1 MSWKKN
7 LLRARS
13 YIAVMTG
20 FLIASGIVLY
30 VETHMPKSMPLQNEL
45 TLSHDFPDLPEPR
58 ALTLNEAIWARIAW
72 QYFVNNT
79 QPSGLVNSIDN
90 QPYSTMWD
98 TGNYLIA
105 MISAER
111 LGIISH
117 QEFND
122 RMRSLLTVLSA
133 LPLTDGKL
141 PAVYYHS
148 RQLIR
153 LHNLDQNESQPDW
166 SAVDISRLLISLN
179 ISAWLYPEHAP
190 AIQLLTRRWRFDAL
204 FIQREP
210 EKRLSFREPKTWQ
223 LISQD
228 NRQSYGYQ
236 LYALNSLRRTNILAG
251 LVLSAPF
258 SSQHAITIDGVS
270 IPYDGL
276 VNIGK
281 LDYPVVSNLPFLL
294 TGLEVGFDINSAEM
308 SWRIMKV
315 QENRYKS
322 TGDLAWMGT
331 DYEEHSPRFE
341 NDTPARRSP
350 TVIDKARKEV
360 SGTALQL
367 STRSVFAWYALFRT
381 QWNTMMRQRSAAL
394 FEPGRGWYDGIVS
407 GSQQRSNIISA
418 TTNAAVLESLVYL
431 SQGPLFCQNCMPAS
445 SSTSA
450 DGQQP

>member
-1 MSWKKN
+1 MSWKRS

-13 YIAVMTG
+13 YIAVMIG
-20 FLIASGIVLY
+20 FLIASGVVLY
-30 VETHMPKSMPLQNEL
+30 VETHMPQSKPVQNAL

-72 QYFVNNT
+72 QYFVNNA
-79 QPSGLVNSIDN
+79 QPEGLVNSIDN

-117 QEFND
+117 QELND
-122 RMRSLLTVLSA
+122 RMHAVLTALSA

-141 PAVYYHS
+141 PAVYYHP

-153 LHNLDQNESQPDW
+153 LRSLDRNESQPDW
-166 SAVDISRLLISLN
+166 SAVDISRLLMSLN
-179 ISAWLYPEHAP
+179 ISAWLYPEQAP
-190 AIQLLTRRWRFDAL
+190 AIKQLTRRWRFDAL
-204 FIQREP
+204 FVQREAK
-210 EKRLSFREPKTWQ
+210 KRLSFREPKTWQ

-236 LYALNSLRRTNILAG
+236 LYALNSLRRTSILAG
-251 LVLSAPF
+251 SVLSAPF
-258 SSQHAITIDGVS
+258 PSQHTISIDGVS

-276 VNIGK
+276 VNMGK
-281 LDYPVVSNLPFLL
+281 LDHPVVSNLPFLL
-294 TGLEVGFDINSAEM
+294 TGLEIGFDINSAEM

-315 QENRYKS
+315 QESRYKS

-331 DYEEHSPRFE
+331 DYEERSPRFE
-341 NDTPARRSP
+341 NDTLARRPPAS
-350 TVIDKARKEV
+350 IDKTRRAV
-360 SGTALQL
+360 SDTALQL
-367 STRSVFAWYALFRT
+367 STRSVFSWYALFRT
-381 QWNTMMRQRSAAL
+381 PWNTMMRQRSEAL

-445 SSTSA
+445 SSTPA

>member
-1 MSWKKN
+1 MSWKQS

-13 YIAVMTG
+13 YIAVIIG
-20 FLIASGIVLY
+20 FLMASGVVFY
-30 VETHMPKSMPLQNEL
+30 VETHMPQTRPVENEL
-45 TLSHDFPDLPEPR
+45 TLSHDFPDLPAPR
-58 ALTLNEAIWARIAW
+58 ALTLKEAIWARIAW

-79 QPSGLVNSIDN
+79 QPAGLVNSTDN

-117 QEFND
+117 HELND
-122 RMRSLLTVLSA
+122 RMRAVLSALSA

-141 PAVYYHS
+141 PGVFYHAQ
-148 RQLIR
+148 QLTPLR
-153 LHNLDQNESQPDW
+153 SLERNERQPDW
-166 SAVDISRLLISLN
+166 SAVDLSRLLMSLN
-179 ISAWLYPEHAP
+179 ISAWLYPEHAL
-190 AIQLLTRRWRFDAL
+190 AIRQLTQRWHFDAL
-204 FIQREP
+204 FVQREP
-210 EKRLSFREPKTWQ
+210 KKTLSLREPSTWQ

-236 LYALNSLRRTNILAG
+236 LYALNSLRRTSVLAG
-251 LVLSAPF
+251 PVLSAPLTG
-258 SSQHAITIDGVS
+258 QHAISIDGIR

-281 LDYPVVSNLPFLL
+281 IDRPVVSTLPFLL

-322 TGDLAWMGT
+322 TGDPVWMGI
-331 DYEEHSPRFE
+331 DYEERAPRFE
-341 NDTPARRSP
+341 NDPFLRRAPAPMEKSRR
-350 TVIDKARKEV
+350 EV
-360 SGTALQL
+360 SDTALQL
-367 STRSVFAWYALFRT
+367 STRSVFSGYALFRT
-381 QWNTMMRQRSAAL
+381 PWNAMMLQRAITL

-407 GSQQRSNIISA
+407 DRQQRSHIISA

-445 SSTSA
+445 SPTPA

>member
-1 MSWKKN
+1 MSWKQN

-13 YIAVMTG
+13 YLAVMIG
-20 FLIASGIVLY
+20 FLIASGVVLY
-30 VETHMPKSMPLQNEL
+30 VETHMPQSKPVQNEL

-79 QPSGLVNSIDN
+79 QPAGLVNSIDK

-117 QEFND
+117 HELND
-122 RMRSLLTVLSA
+122 RMRSVLSALSA

-141 PAVYYHS
+141 PAVYYHAQ
-148 RQLIR
+148 QLIR
-153 LHNLDQNESQPDW
+153 LRSLDHNESQPDW
-166 SAVDISRLLISLN
+166 SAVDISRLLMSLN

-190 AIQLLTRRWRFDAL
+190 AIQQLTRRWRFDAL
-204 FIQREP
+204 FVQREP
-210 EKRLSFREPKTWQ
+210 KKSLSLREPKTWQ

-236 LYALNSLRRTNILAG
+236 LYALNSLRRTSILAG
-251 LVLSAPF
+251 SVLSAPF
-258 SSQHAITIDGVS
+258 PSQHIISIDGVN

-281 LDYPVVSNLPFLL
+281 LDHPVVSNLPFLL

-315 QENRYKS
+315 QESRYKS

-331 DYEEHSPRFE
+331 DYEERLPRFE
-341 NDTPARRSP
+341 NDTLAHRPPAA
-350 TVIDKARKEV
+350 IDKTRREV
-360 SGTALQL
+360 SNTALQL
-367 STRSVFAWYALFRT
+367 STRSVFSWYALFRT
-381 QWNTMMRQRSAAL
+381 PWNTMMRQRSAAL

-445 SSTSA
+445 SSTPA